1 MLTKGV
7 ADYLQNSGFQTRGR
21 LWLWV
26 TIYFNKKG
34 LHDTLVNNRHCTSE
48 QFEGFLLGFSQASPR
63 FLIADVGFGKEAAD
77 VKIKGTLTASLYLEI
92 FAPKVLTFDSQNIC
106 KHTLAFRKL

>member
-1 MLTKGV
+1 MVTKGI
-7 ADYLQNSGFQTRGR
+7 ADYLQNCGFQPRGR

-34 LHDTLVNNRHCTSE
+34 LHDILVLNRHCTSE

-63 FLIADVGFGKEAAD
+63 FLIADVGYGKEAAD
-77 VKIKGTLTASLYLEI
+77 VKIKGKNKYLLSI
-92 FAPKVLTFDSQNIC
+92 
-106 KHTLAFRKL
+106 